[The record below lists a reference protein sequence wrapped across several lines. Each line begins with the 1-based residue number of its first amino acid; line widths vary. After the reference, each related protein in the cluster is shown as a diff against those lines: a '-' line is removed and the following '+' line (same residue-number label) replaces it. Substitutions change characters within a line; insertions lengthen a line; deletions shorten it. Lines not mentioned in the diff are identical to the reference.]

1 MLDQPPWFSNSFIRH
16 ELGRTLRAGPNFDRM
31 PSAPESRAGLGGPIE
46 CLRRVGAL
54 LSDKLV
60 QRMSY
65 EKRIDEMVGHHL
77 AEFQTELTL
86 AQRLA
91 ERMKGKGE
99 APVMPYGYPVGIYR
113 PLHICRTPKVRQ
125 FIAHHGGTLSN
136 GVPRILGMELVG
148 QYILGAYNPNRC

>member
-1 MLDQPPWFSNSFIRH
+1 
-16 ELGRTLRAGPNFDRM
+16 
-31 PSAPESRAGLGGPIE
+31 
-46 CLRRVGAL
+46 
-54 LSDKLV
+54 
-60 QRMSY
+60 MSY

-91 ERMKGKGE
+91 DRMQDE
-99 APVMPYGYPVGIYR
+99 DRAPVMPYGYPVRIYR

-125 FIAHHGGTLSN
+125 FIARHGGTLSN

-148 QYILGAYNPNRC
+148 QYTLGVYNPNRC